1 MVANTEEKVEPRLK
15 AKYKENVVP
24 ALMKDFSY
32 KNIMQVPKLEKIVVN
47 IGLGEYVQNSKCLE
61 AAKSDL
67 VAISGQRPVVVK
79 AKKSIAG
86 FRLREGM
93 PNGIKVTL
101 RGNRMFEFLDKL
113 ITLNLPRIRDFR
125 GVSPRSFDG
134 RGNYTLGLKEQLI
147 FPEIDYDDIDKI
159 RGMEVTIVTTANTDE
174 EGRKLLEHFGFPFR
188 KK

>member
-1 MVANTEEKVEPRLK
+1 MVANTEEKVVPRFK
-15 AKYKENVVP
+15 TKYKESVAP

-32 KNIMQVPKLEKIVVN
+32 QNIMQIPRLEKIIVN

-61 AAKSDL
+61 AAKSDI
-67 VAISGQRPVVVK
+67 VAISGQRPVVSK

-93 PNGIKVTL
+93 PNGIKVTM
-101 RGNRMFEFLDKL
+101 RGKRMYEFFDKL
-113 ITLNLPRIRDFR
+113 VTLNFPRIRDFR
-125 GVSPRSFDG
+125 GLSTRSFDG

-159 RGMEVTIVTTANTDE
+159 RGMEITIVTTAKTDE
-174 EGRKLLEHFGFPFR
+174 EGRKLLEHFGFPF